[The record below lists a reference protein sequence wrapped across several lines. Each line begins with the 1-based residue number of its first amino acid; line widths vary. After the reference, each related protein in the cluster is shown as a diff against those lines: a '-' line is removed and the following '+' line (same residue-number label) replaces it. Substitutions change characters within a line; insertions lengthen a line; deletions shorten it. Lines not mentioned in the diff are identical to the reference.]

1 MTSRGVVVGLGVLCA
16 TAVFGEAGAQAV
28 DLGTIEQRI
37 EQLRR
42 PAARPLAA
50 EEVILTGKEDI
61 VLLRRA
67 KLFTLS
73 AEGTY
78 RHTNNAFLSDNLK
91 ESDDIFSPF
100 VALRAGT
107 RIAQRY
113 DVYAEVSAFGS
124 RYAQNSE
131 LDFDAFSGR
140 IGGEMPI
147 AGWLAAA
154 SYSGTPVY
162 ERGLDNHIVTLH
174 DISLSARRIFLL
186 GEDTAL
192 LPTLIAARVFA
203 DPNDFSTTSGRAR
216 ALLVH
221 RLTEG
226 LTVFVGPQAYVR
238 SYDNFFE
245 NVTGESRLDYGVTG
259 QAFLVWAPLDWATLS
274 GLVDVTE
281 NWSTVDDNEYFAW
294 TASPSVRLTLRF

>member
-1 MTSRGVVVGLGVLCA
+1 MTSRSFVVLLGVLCA
-16 TAVFGEAGAQAV
+16 TAVFREAGAQAV
-28 DLGTIEQRI
+28 GLGTIEQRI

-50 EEVILTGKEDI
+50 EEVILTGEEDI

-78 RHTNNAFLSDNLK
+78 RHTNNAFLSDNRK

-124 RYAQNSE
+124 RYRDNSQ

-140 IGGEMPI
+140 IGGQMPI

-154 SYSGTPVY
+154 SYSATPVY
-162 ERGLDNHIVTLH
+162 ERGLDNRIVTLH

-192 LPTLIAARVFA
+192 LPTLIGSRVFA

-238 SYDNFFE
+238 YYDDFFE
-245 NVTGESRLDYGVTG
+245 NVTGETRRDYGVTG

-274 GLVDVTE
+274 GLVDVTQ
-281 NWSTVDDNEYFAW
+281 NWSTVDNNEYFAW
-294 TASPSVRLTLRF
+294 TVSPSVRLTLRF

>member
-16 TAVFGEAGAQAV
+16 TAAFGEAGAQTV

-50 EEVILTGKEDI
+50 EEAILTGKEDI

-73 AEGTY
+73 AEANY
-78 RHTNNAFLSDNLK
+78 RHTNNAFLSDNRK

-100 VALRAGT
+100 VSLRAGT

-131 LDFDAFSGR
+131 LDFDAFSGQ

-154 SYSGTPVY
+154 SYSATPVY
-162 ERGLDNHIVTLH
+162 DRGLHNRIVRWSQK
-174 DISLSARRIFLL
+174 I
-186 GEDTAL
+186 
-192 LPTLIAARVFA
+192 
-203 DPNDFSTTSGRAR
+203 
-216 ALLVH
+216 
-221 RLTEG
+221 
-226 LTVFVGPQAYVR
+226 
-238 SYDNFFE
+238 
-245 NVTGESRLDYGVTG
+245 G
-259 QAFLVWAPLDWATLS
+259 QPVK
-274 GLVDVTE
+274 VY
-281 NWSTVDDNEYFAW
+281 STV
-294 TASPSVRLTLRF
+294 